1 MTDPGPTEPG
11 LPPGIA
17 SPSSGADLTRQLAE
31 EWDTLVALGDEIDDS
46 GWKAPTPCPGWAVAD
61 QYAHMIG
68 TESMLLGKPNPEVD
82 PGRPEHV
89 RNDIGGFNEV
99 WVAALAG
106 RTRQEIL
113 AEFKEVTDQRRAALN
128 AMSEEDFAAES
139 WTPVGKADYRR
150 FMQIRVFDCWVHEQ
164 DIRDALGRPG
174 HEAGPP
180 AEQSIDEI
188 VRALGFVLGKKV
200 GLAGGESVAFRL
212 TGPVERELHVAVV
225 DGRAR
230 VVQADGADVTVTLT
244 LSSSAFTRLACG
256 RIDPAQVLAGK
267 VAPLGGVGLVG
278 DEALGRRVV
287 SNLAFTI

>member
-1 MTDPGPTEPG
+1 MADTEDR
-11 LPPGIA
+11 PGISA
-17 SPSSGADLTRQLAE
+17 PSSGADLTSQLAE
-31 EWDTLVALGDEIDDS
+31 EWDALIVLGEEIDDKD
-46 GWKAPTPCPGWAVAD
+46 WEKPTPCPGWSVAA

-68 TESMLLGKPNPEVD
+68 TESMLLGRPNPDAD
-82 PGRPEHV
+82 PGKPDHV

-106 RTRQEIL
+106 RSR
-113 AEFKEVTDQRRAALN
+113 KEVLADFAEVTAARREALA
-128 AMSEEDFAAES
+128 AMSEDDFAAPS

-174 HEAGPP
+174 HEDGAA

-200 GLAGGESVAFRL
+200 GLSDGQSVVFDL
-212 TGPVERELHVAVV
+212 TGPVDRTLNVAVV
-225 DGRAR
+225 DARAR
-230 VVQADGADVTVTLT
+230 VLAALPGGEDSPTVALT
-244 LSSSAFTRLACG
+244 LSSTAFARLACG
-256 RIDPAQVLAGK
+256 RIDPSAVLAGG
-267 VAPLGGVGLVG
+267 AGHIGGVRISG
-278 DEALGRRVV
+278 DEELGRRVV

>member
-1 MTDPGPTEPG
+1 MTHGG

-31 EWDTLVALGDEIDDS
+31 EWDTLLALGHEIDDS
-46 GWKAPTPCPGWAVAD
+46 GWTRPTPCPGWTVAD

-68 TESMLLGKPNPEVD
+68 TESMLLGKPNPEID
-82 PGRPEHV
+82 PGRPDHV

-106 RTRQEIL
+106 RARQEVL
-113 AEFKEVTDQRRAALN
+113 AEFKDVTDQRRAALD

-174 HEAGPP
+174 HEAGPA

-200 GLAGGESVAFRL
+200 GLAAGESVTFHL

-230 VVQADGADVTVTLT
+230 VVHPGDAATVTVT
-244 LSSSAFTRLACG
+244 LSSSALSRLACG
-256 RIDPAQVLAGK
+256 RIDPEQVLSGK
-267 VAPLGGVGLVG
+267 AEHLGGVRFDG
-278 DEALGRRVV
+278 DEELGLRVV